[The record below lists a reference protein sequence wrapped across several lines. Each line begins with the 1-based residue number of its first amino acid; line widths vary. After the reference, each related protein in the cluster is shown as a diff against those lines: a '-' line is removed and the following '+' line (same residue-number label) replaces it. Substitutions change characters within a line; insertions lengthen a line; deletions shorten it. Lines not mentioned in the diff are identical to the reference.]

1 MFASFYHQDKRRLRR
16 GGKASI
22 VVLLPNHGDGFMR
35 PARCLALLAAAALGC
50 QAAPPPDTT
59 AEAKQ
64 AIDAANANWPRLTA
78 AGHADSLAQ
87 YYHPSAVILPPN
99 MSPVHGRDSIRAFF
113 AVLNT
118 MSSPPPVLTI
128 RAESVWASGP
138 MAVELGRWRFAW
150 PAAAKRPPGAPA
162 VDSGKYIVR
171 WVKDSTHWLMAQ
183 DIWNSDVA
191 MPMTPASPS
200 TKKS

>member
-1 MFASFYHQDKRRLRR
+1 
-16 GGKASI
+16 
-22 VVLLPNHGDGFMR
+22 MR
-35 PARCLALLAAAALGC
+35 PGHTLPLLLAAALGC
-50 QAAPPPDTT
+50 QAAPPPDTS

-87 YYHPSAVILPPN
+87 YYQANAVILPPN
-99 MSPVHGRDSIRAFF
+99 MPTVHGRDSIRAFF

-138 MAVELGRWRFAW
+138 MAVELGRWHFAW
-150 PAAAKRPPGAPA
+150 GAGAKRPPGMPA
-162 VDSGKYIVR
+162 SDSGKYIVR
-171 WVKDSTHWLMAQ
+171 WVNEGGRWLMAQ

-191 MPMTPASPS
+191 APMPQ
-200 TKKS
+200 K

>member
-1 MFASFYHQDKRRLRR
+1 
-16 GGKASI
+16 
-22 VVLLPNHGDGFMR
+22 MR
-35 PARCLALLAAAALGC
+35 PVHHVALLLAAALGC
-50 QAAPPPDTT
+50 QAAPPPKDTS

-64 AIDAANANWPRLTA
+64 AIDAADAQWPHLTA
-78 AGHADSLAQ
+78 AGHADSIAQ
-87 YYHPSAVILPPN
+87 FYQSSAVIMPPN
-99 MSPVHGRDSIRAFF
+99 MRAMHGRDSIRAFF

-118 MSSPPPVLTI
+118 MSSPPPVLTL

-138 MAVELGRWRFAW
+138 MAVELGRWNFAW

-171 WVKDSTHWLMAQ
+171 WVNESGRWLMAQ

-191 MPMTPASPS
+191 LPMPH
-200 TKKS
+200 

>member
-1 MFASFYHQDKRRLRR
+1 MS
-16 GGKASI
+16 
-22 VVLLPNHGDGFMR
+22 
-35 PARCLALLAAAALGC
+35 PARFLSLLLVAALGC

-87 YYHPSAVILPPN
+87 FYHPSAIILPPN
-99 MSPVHGRDSIRAFF
+99 MPATHGRDSIRAFF

-118 MSSPPPVLTI
+118 MSSPPPVLTL

-138 MAVELGRWRFAW
+138 MAVELGRWHFAW
-150 PAAAKRPPGAPA
+150 PAGAKRPPGMPA
-162 VDSGKYIVR
+162 ADSGKYIVR
-171 WVKDSTHWLMAQ
+171 WVKDSTRWLMAQ

-191 MPMTPASPS
+191 LPMAPTSPS
-200 TKKS
+200 PRKS